1 MPATEYEV
9 LIGEPLGQERV
20 GVQDNDN
27 NDNSDDNDTETR
39 TPRVK
44 KRTEKEKMTD
54 LME

>member
-1 MPATEYEV
+1 MVILLDKTALV
-9 LIGEPLGQERV
+9 KG
-20 GVQDNDN
+20 

-44 KRTEKEKMTD
+44 KRTEKEKMAD